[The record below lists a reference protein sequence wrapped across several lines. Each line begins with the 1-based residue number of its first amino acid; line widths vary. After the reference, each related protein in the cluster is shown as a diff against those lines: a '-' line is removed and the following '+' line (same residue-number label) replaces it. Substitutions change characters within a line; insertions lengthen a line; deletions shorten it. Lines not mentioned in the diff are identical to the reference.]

1 MKVGD
6 LVVLSSY
13 GLARNYNSRLGL
25 DETGIIVKIR
35 ENSTYPFKVVWSKL
49 NKTAKPYFGHM
60 RRELKYAYR

>member
-1 MKVGD
+1 MKIGD

-13 GLARNYNSRLGL
+13 GLARNYNSRYGA

-35 ENSTYPFKVVWSKL
+35 ENSAYPFKVIWSKFH
-49 NKTAKPYFGHM
+49 NPYHCGHM